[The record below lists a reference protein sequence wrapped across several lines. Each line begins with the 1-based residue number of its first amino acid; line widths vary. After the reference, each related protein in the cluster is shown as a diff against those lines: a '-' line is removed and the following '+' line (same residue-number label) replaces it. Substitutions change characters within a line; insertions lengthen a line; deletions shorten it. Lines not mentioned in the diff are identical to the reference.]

1 MPYEGIVKEYD
12 EENKWYKVKY
22 EDVDSEDM
30 TKEEVITYIKQNKR
44 VRRGRI
50 RKKILGQRT

>member
-1 MPYEGIVKEYD
+1 VPYEGIVKEYD